1 MPHTGLSKWW
11 SIFVVLIAS
20 AAGFAQAEHQSA
32 TLVVN
37 GRSGKAAIRQEN
49 GHTYVDLAA
58 LAQIGDGSVS
68 FTADRILLTFPASAP
83 AVEAPK
89 PPDETT
95 LSRDFMKA
103 GFEEIALLREWG
115 AAVGYAIQNG
125 YPVQQQWAANY
136 REQAANGLRLASVAA
151 STNGDKSAQQ
161 LLSNEFDGVRQWSD
175 RLVEA
180 SQKMNTAK
188 YSMSPNSLREEPDT
202 QKLIACWHSLGSMLG
217 SGSFQDDDSCH

>member
-1 MPHTGLSKWW
+1 MPHACPSKWW

-37 GRSGKAAIRQEN
+37 GRSGKAATLQLN

-68 FTADRILLTFPASAP
+68 FAPDRIILTLAASGS
-83 AVEAPK
+83 AVEVPK
-89 PPDETT
+89 TPDDTT
-95 LSRDFMKA
+95 LSREFMKA
-103 GFEEIALLREWG
+103 AFEEIALLREWG

-125 YPVQQQWAANY
+125 YPIQEQWAANY

-151 STNGDKSAQQ
+151 STNGDKSAEQ
-161 LLSNEFDGVRQWSD
+161 LLSSEFDGVRQWSD
-175 RLVEA
+175 RLVQA

-188 YSMSPNSLREEPDT
+188 YSMSPNALRDEPDT

-217 SGSFQDDDSCH
+217 SGTFQDDGSCR